1 MRSATS
7 ALVAVAALV
16 TLGATV
22 SLAACK
28 KSEVTADELDARA
41 QAQSA
46 AIAAKTPPASYAS
59 DAGSDA
65 GTSMKAV
72 TYAGKYTVSAGKM
85 YVPDQKD
92 WSSVKFKNDETKM
105 LGDGELVLSVD
116 GQGRVSG
123 STEAGPLGA
132 SVLDGI
138 SDGTTL
144 TAAVR
149 RKDPSDEGLTG
160 TLVAKIAGDALD
172 GTMKLAEANAAVVR
186 EAKVDLKAKK

>member
-46 AIAAKTPPASYAS
+46 AIAAKTPPASSAS

-132 SVLDGI
+132 SVLEGI

-144 TAAVR
+144 TATVR

-160 TLVAKIAGDALD
+160 TLVAKIAGETLD
-172 GTMKLAEANAAVVR
+172 GTMKLAESNAAVVR

>member
-46 AIAAKTPPASYAS
+46 AIAAKTPPASSAS

-144 TAAVR
+144 TATVR